1 MLPPSFHRG
10 EAPSPPGR
18 TAAPFRPA
26 NSANR
31 LAPLCARRTGAA
43 AIYHFGALPPTR
55 PRRAHR
61 IPPPF
66 VPWPRHSSDAD
77 APPRRDDAA
86 ADGFAHVRKD
96 DRDRPRLPLDGNGRR
111 GRVCHDDVG
120 SQADQLLGERSYPI
134 DVVAPPPKVRPHVA
148 P

>member
-31 LAPLCARRTGAA
+31 LAPLCAKRTGAA

-66 VPWPRHSSDAD
+66 VPWPRHSSYAD
-77 APPRRDDAA
+77 APPPTWISTLPRTPEVSTIWSTIYATPHLECGPHRADQIVRYKVAA
-86 ADGFAHVRKD
+86 KN
-96 DRDRPRLPLDGNGRR
+96 RLPW
-111 GRVCHDDVG
+111 
-120 SQADQLLGERSYPI
+120 SA
-134 DVVAPPPKVRPHVA
+134 
-148 P
+148 